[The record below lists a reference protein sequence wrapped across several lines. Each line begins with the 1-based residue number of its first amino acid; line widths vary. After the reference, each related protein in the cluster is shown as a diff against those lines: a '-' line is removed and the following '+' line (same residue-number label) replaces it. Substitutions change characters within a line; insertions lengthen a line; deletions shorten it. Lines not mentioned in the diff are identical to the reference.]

1 MRFDTPTHYL
11 ARLAGRQ
18 HTLEHVPS
26 VLCQHTSVV
35 KVEFGILACYLDHPF
50 GSIGCQDDFVSSF
63 KWSGID
69 KAVGAA
75 VIVCLESFELTGLF
89 AVRACNCLA
98 GSITWET
105 VQATIHKVGLVPVLR
120 RQELDVQ
127 SRFACQSLG
136 HRLVEPNRNFYGSL
150 FPFGGRKGRHNDA
163 AVEVVVVIAQTHF
176 DLTCIAVHG
185 ATCGLGHKVPLL
197 GSLVQ
202 THGTTLHGTHAVV
215 NNFDAGVLLIVEA
228 SVEVVAIDQNI
239 DTLAFEILKVV
250 ESEVLLCLLLLIA
263 AASCEQEER
272 GE

>member
-1 MRFDTPTHYL
+1 M
-11 ARLAGRQ
+11 
-18 HTLEHVPS
+18 
-26 VLCQHTSVV
+26 
-35 KVEFGILACYLDHPF
+35 
-50 GSIGCQDDFVSSF
+50 SSF

-75 VIVCLESFELTGLF
+75 VIVGLESLELTGFLT
-89 AVRACNCLA
+89 VGACHGLTGC
-98 GSITWET
+98 ITGET
-105 VQATIHKVGLVPVLR
+105 VQAAIHQVGLVPVLR
-120 RQELDVQ
+120 RQEFDVQ

-136 HRLVEPNRNFYGSL
+136 HGFVEPYGDLDGITLS
-150 FPFGGRKGRHNDA
+150 RHNDA

-263 AASCEQEER
+263 AASGEQEER